1 MKKILIVDDEK
12 DIRFIL
18 EEILNEH
25 KYHVIT
31 LGTIKEAEE
40 FINKNSFDLALLDVL
55 LDEKSRDGLYL
66 LNLIKNKNKDLPVI
80 MMSGHANIQIAV
92 NSVKDGAFEF
102 LEKPFNQERLLNFIK
117 RGIEYSE
124 LLNTKKDL
132 HDNFFKSFDFI
143 GESKEIV
150 KIKESINKISTS
162 DGRIFIEG
170 PSGSGK
176 ELLAREIHRNS
187 NRNKSNFVI
196 LDSSRINISNFDEN
210 IFGIFKNG
218 ELIKGHLEKANNGT
232 LFIDN
237 VHDLPLDVQNKIL
250 RVITDQRFKR
260 LNDTMDITVN
270 FRLISSSSINL
281 AKEVSKGN
289 FREDLFHRLNVIN
302 LNLPALVDRL
312 SDIPLLIKYFFSIFV
327 GNNYD
332 YKKNIKNLDLF
343 YSYNWPGNVRE
354 LRNLVERIAI
364 LGQDNVEKIENII
377 YNTLN
382 PKINIENKNSSSTDL
397 TLKEARDNFEKEYLV
412 KQLKK
417 NDGNVSNTAKSVGMD
432 RAALQRK
439 LSSLNIRRK

>member
-237 VHDLPLDVQNKIL
+237 VHELPLDVQNKIL

-260 LNDTMDITVN
+260 LNDTTDITVN

-281 AKEVSKGN
+281 AKEVSSGN

-312 SDIPLLIKYFFSIFV
+312 SDIPLLIEYFFSIFV
-327 GNNYD
+327 GNSD

-382 PKINIENKNSSSTDL
+382 PKINIEKKNSSSTDL
-397 TLKEARDNFEKEYLV
+397 TLREARDNFEKEYLM

>member
-150 KIKESINKISTS
+150 KIKQAINKISTS

-260 LNDTMDITVN
+260 LNDTTDITVN

-281 AKEVSKGN
+281 AKEVSDGN

-312 SDIPLLIKYFFSIFV
+312 SDIPLLIEYFFSIFV
-327 GNNYD
+327 GNSD

-377 YNTLN
+377 YSTLN
-382 PKINIENKNSSSTDL
+382 PKINIEKKNSSSTDL
-397 TLKEARDNFEKEYLV
+397 TLREARDNFEKEYLM

>member
-237 VHDLPLDVQNKIL
+237 IHDLPLDVQNKIL

-260 LNDTMDITVN
+260 LNDTTDITVN

-281 AKEVSKGN
+281 AKEVSSGN

-312 SDIPLLIKYFFSIFV
+312 SDIPLLIEYFFSIFV
-327 GNNYD
+327 GNSD

-354 LRNLVERIAI
+354 LRNLVERIVI

-382 PKINIENKNSSSTDL
+382 PKINIEKKNSSSTDL
-397 TLKEARDNFEKEYLV
+397 TLREARDNFEKEYLM

>member
-18 EEILNEH
+18 EEILTEK
-25 KYHVIT
+25 KYSVVTI
-31 LGTIKEAEE
+31 GTIKEAED

-117 RGIEYSE
+117 RGIEFSE
-124 LLNTKKDL
+124 LINTKQDL
-132 HDNFFKSFDFI
+132 HENIFQSFDFI
-143 GESKEIV
+143 GESKEIL
-150 KIKESINKISTS
+150 KIKDSVQKISIS
-162 DGRIFIEG
+162 DGRILIQG

-176 ELLAREIHRNS
+176 ELLAREIHLNS

-196 LDSSRINISNFDEN
+196 LDSSRINIDNFDEN
-210 IFGIFKNG
+210 IFGVLKYG
-218 ELIKGHLEKANNGT
+218 KVIKGYLEKANNGT

-237 VHDLPLDVQNKIL
+237 VNNLPLDVQNKIL

-260 LNDTMDITVN
+260 LNDTTDITVN
-270 FRLISSSSINL
+270 FRLIASSSIDL
-281 AKEVSKGN
+281 KKEILNGN

-312 SDIPLLIKYFFSIFV
+312 SDIPLLIEYFFSKFI

-332 YKKNIKNLDLF
+332 YKKFIKNLDIF
-343 YSYNWPGNVRE
+343 YNYNWPGNVRE
-354 LRNLVERIAI
+354 LRNLIERIAI
-364 LGQDNVEKIENII
+364 LGQDNMEKIQNII
-377 YNTLN
+377 YSSLN
-382 PKINIENKNSSSTDL
+382 PKLKFDNNNSASTEL

-417 NDGNVSNTAKSVGMD
+417 NDGNVSKTAKSVGMD
-432 RAALQRK
+432 RAALYRK
-439 LSSLNIRRK
+439 LSSLNIKH

>member
-218 ELIKGHLEKANNGT
+218 ELIKGHLEKANHGT

-260 LNDTMDITVN
+260 LNDTTDITVN

-281 AKEVSKGN
+281 AKEVSDGN

-312 SDIPLLIKYFFSIFV
+312 SDIPLLIEYFFSIFV
-327 GNNYD
+327 GNGN

-382 PKINIENKNSSSTDL
+382 PKINIEKKNSSSTDL
-397 TLKEARDNFEKEYLV
+397 TLREARDNFEKEYLM

>member
-31 LGTIKEAEE
+31 VGTIKEAEE

-124 LLNTKKDL
+124 LVNTKKDL

-143 GESKEIV
+143 GESKEII
-150 KIKESINKISTS
+150 KIKESINKVSTS

-187 NRNKSNFVI
+187 NRNKNNFVI

-210 IFGIFKNG
+210 IFGVFKNG
-218 ELIKGHLEKANNGT
+218 ELIKGYLEKANNGT

-260 LNDTMDITVN
+260 LNDTVDITVN
-270 FRLISSSSINL
+270 FRLISSSSKNL

>member
-18 EEILNEH
+18 EEILTEN
-25 KYHVIT
+25 KYLVVT
-31 LGTIKEAEE
+31 VGTVKEAEE
-40 FINKNSFDLALLDVL
+40 FINNSSFDLALLDVM

-117 RGIEYSE
+117 RGIEFSE
-124 LLNTKKDL
+124 LINTKKDL
-132 HDNFFKSFDFI
+132 HENIFQSFDFI
-143 GESKEIV
+143 GESKEIL
-150 KIKESINKISTS
+150 KIKDSVQKISIS
-162 DGRIFIEG
+162 DGRILIQG

-187 NRNKSNFVI
+187 KRNRSNFVI
-196 LDSSRINISNFDEN
+196 LDSSRINIDNFDEN
-210 IFGIFKNG
+210 IFGVLKDGKI
-218 ELIKGHLEKANNGT
+218 IKGYLEKANNGT

-237 VHDLPLDVQNKIL
+237 VNDLPLDVQNKIL

-260 LNDTMDITVN
+260 LNDTTDITVN
-270 FRLISSSSINL
+270 FRLIASSSLDLN
-281 AKEVSKGN
+281 KEVSKGN

-312 SDIPLLIKYFFSIFV
+312 SDIPLLIEYFISIFI
-327 GNNYD
+327 GDNYD
-332 YKKNIKNLDLF
+332 HKKFIKNLDFF
-343 YSYNWPGNVRE
+343 YNYNWPGNVRE
-354 LRNLVERIAI
+354 LRNLIERIAI
-364 LGQDNVEKIENII
+364 LGQDNMEKIENII
-377 YNTLN
+377 YNSFN
-382 PKINIENKNSSSTDL
+382 PKLKIDKNNSTSTEL

-417 NDGNVSNTAKSVGMD
+417 MMVMFL
-432 RAALQRK
+432 RRR
-439 LSSLNIRRK
+439 SLLAWIELRYIENYLL

>member
-18 EEILNEH
+18 EEILTEN
-25 KYHVIT
+25 KYSVIT
-31 LGTIKEAEE
+31 IGTIKEAED
-40 FINKNSFDLALLDVL
+40 FIKKNSFDLALLDVL

-66 LNLIKNKNKDLPVI
+66 LNLIKSKNKDLPVI

-117 RGIEYSE
+117 RGIEFSE
-124 LLNTKKDL
+124 LINKKQDL
-132 HDNFFKSFDFI
+132 HENIFQSFDFI
-143 GESKEIV
+143 GESKEII
-150 KIKESINKISTS
+150 KIKDEIQKISVS
-162 DGRIFIEG
+162 DGRILIQG

-187 NRNKSNFVI
+187 NRNNGNFVI
-196 LDSSRINISNFDEN
+196 LDSSRINIGNFDEN
-210 IFGIFKNG
+210 IFGIFKRG
-218 ELIKGHLEKANNGT
+218 EVVKGHLEKANDGT

-237 VHDLPLDVQNKIL
+237 VNDLALDVQNKIL

-260 LNDTMDITVN
+260 LNDPTDIIVN
-270 FRLISSSSINL
+270 FRLIASSSIDL
-281 AKEVSKGN
+281 KKEVSNGN

-302 LNLPALVDRL
+302 LNLPALADRL
-312 SDIPLLIKYFFSIFV
+312 SDIPLLIEYFFSIFI

-332 YKKNIKNLDLF
+332 FKKFIKNLDSF
-343 YSYNWPGNVRE
+343 YSYDWPGNVRE

-364 LGQDNVEKIENII
+364 LGQDNMEKIENII
-377 YNTLN
+377 YTSLN
-382 PKINIENKNSSSTDL
+382 PKLNIDKNKSTSTEL

-417 NDGNVSNTAKSVGMD
+417 NDGNVSKTAKSVGMD
-432 RAALQRK
+432 RTALHRK
-439 LSSLNIRRK
+439 LSSLNIKH

>member
-260 LNDTMDITVN
+260 LNDTTDITVN

-281 AKEVSKGN
+281 AKEVSSGN

>member
-260 LNDTMDITVN
+260 LNDTTDITVN

-281 AKEVSKGN
+281 AKEVSDGN

-312 SDIPLLIKYFFSIFV
+312 SDIPLLIEYFFSIFV
-327 GNNYD
+327 GNSD

-382 PKINIENKNSSSTDL
+382 PKINIEKKNSSSTEL
-397 TLKEARDNFEKEYLV
+397 TLREARDNFEKEYLM

>member
-150 KIKESINKISTS
+150 KIKEAINKISTS

-260 LNDTMDITVN
+260 LNDTTDITVN

-281 AKEVSKGN
+281 AKEVSDGN

-312 SDIPLLIKYFFSIFV
+312 SDIPLLIEYFFSIFV
-327 GNNYD
+327 GNSD

-377 YNTLN
+377 YSTLN
-382 PKINIENKNSSSTDL
+382 PKINIEKKNSSSTDL
-397 TLKEARDNFEKEYLV
+397 TLREARDNFEKEYLM